1 MLFKSDETSGKN
13 YTHYLF
19 MLHIQCEEFQR
30 FFKVEITQT
39 VKTYVISSM
48 MKKKTFYQLG
58 YDDKRF
64 RYIFFRQGI
73 SRNISETSGLRNFRF
88 TVSMPHIYI
97 SPPVTREIFYLTE
110 LFVFRLE
117 Q

>member
-1 MLFKSDETSGKN
+1 MLFKSDETGGKN

-30 FFKVEITQT
+30 FKVEITQT
-39 VKTYVISSM
+39 VKTHVISSM
-48 MKKKTFYQLG
+48 MKKKNFISWGMMTKGF
-58 YDDKRF
+58 D
-64 RYIFFRQGI
+64 IFFFCQGI

-97 SPPVTREIFYLTE
+97 SPPVTLKIFYLTE

>member
-1 MLFKSDETSGKN
+1 MRRVEKIILTICLCYTSNVKSSKD
-13 YTHYLF
+13 
-19 MLHIQCEEFQR
+19 

-39 VKTYVISSM
+39 VKTHVISSM

-64 RYIFFRQGI
+64 RYIFFCQGI

-88 TVSMPHIYI
+88 TVFMPRIYI

>member
-1 MLFKSDETSGKN
+1 MRRVEKIILTICLCYTSNVKSSKD
-13 YTHYLF
+13 
-19 MLHIQCEEFQR
+19 

-39 VKTYVISSM
+39 VKTHVISSM
-48 MKKKTFYQLG
+48 MKKKNFISWGMMTKGF
-58 YDDKRF
+58 D
-64 RYIFFRQGI
+64 IFFFCQGI

-97 SPPVTREIFYLTE
+97 SPPVTLKIFYLTE